1 MLNITTYVFFQFKDI
16 SLLKNAKHPLAMQ
29 VTNPQFL
36 QITVSEKCSQVTCS
50 KVRYRAY
57 VFLNL
62 CRFPLRKVNIN
73 ESYLQLGRNQSG

>member
-16 SLLKNAKHPLAMQ
+16 SLLKHPLTMQ

-36 QITVSEKCSQVTCS
+36 KITVSEKCSKVTCS
-50 KVRYRAY
+50 KARYRAY

-73 ESYLQLGRNQSG
+73 ESYLQLGSNQSG

>member
-16 SLLKNAKHPLAMQ
+16 SLLKNAKHPLTMQ

-36 QITVSEKCSQVTCS
+36 KITVSEKCSKVTCS
-50 KVRYRAY
+50 KARYRAY

-73 ESYLQLGRNQSG
+73 ESYLQLGSNQSG